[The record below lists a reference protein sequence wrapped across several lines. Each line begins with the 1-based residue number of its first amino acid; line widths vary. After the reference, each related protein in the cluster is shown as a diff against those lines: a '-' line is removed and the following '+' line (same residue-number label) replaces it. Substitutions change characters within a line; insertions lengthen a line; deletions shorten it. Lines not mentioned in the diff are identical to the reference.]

1 MSQSQQEAYQVICKG
16 TPQKLYQLFRL
27 LSMLK
32 RAAKT
37 REMKKK
43 ETEVTSSDWN
53 KFQKLRE
60 ELELPD
66 NPELERKFKTLSRE
80 QRIELIRDCEK
91 KVLIKAGEKDYEFF
105 MASNKMLAEPQLL
118 NKEVNLEQLKAMMTE
133 YGMQFH
139 LKELPDQSMELH
151 FFAKDANIAS
161 HAIRR
166 TIDTI
171 VNDPS
176 TVTKPTLESLIKDAK
191 DHVKEKAAQVEQEK
205 ESTVQLSQIGGEVGD
220 SAKEA
225 KEALDALSLFES
237 SGGIEL

>member
-66 NPELERKFKTLSRE
+66 KPELERKFKTLSRE

-91 KVLIKAGEKDYEFF
+91 RVLIKAGEKDYEFF

>member
-32 RAAKT
+32 RVAKT

-60 ELELPD
+60 ELGLPD
-66 NPELERKFKTLSRE
+66 KPELERKFKTLSRE

-191 DHVKEKAAQVEQEK
+191 DHVKEKAAQVEQAK

>member
-1 MSQSQQEAYQVICKG
+1 M
-16 TPQKLYQLFRL
+16 
-27 LSMLK
+27 
-32 RAAKT
+32 
-37 REMKKK
+37 
-43 ETEVTSSDWN
+43 
-53 KFQKLRE
+53 
-60 ELELPD
+60 ELPD
-66 NPELERKFKTLSRE
+66 KPELERKFKALSRE

-91 KVLIKAGEKDYEFF
+91 KGADQSWRKKTMSFF

-191 DHVKEKAAQVEQEK
+191 DRVKEKAAQVEQAK